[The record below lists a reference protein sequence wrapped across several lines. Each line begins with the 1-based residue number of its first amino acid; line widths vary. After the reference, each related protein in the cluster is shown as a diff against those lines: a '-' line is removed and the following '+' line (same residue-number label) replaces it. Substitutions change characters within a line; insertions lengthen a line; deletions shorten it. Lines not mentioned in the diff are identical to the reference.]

1 VKVSYT
7 YPATVLDVIDG
18 DTLHLD
24 LELGRARHRNHDYGF
39 HLYAEGFALRLH
51 LTGRLLGLN
60 AAEHGTPGGD
70 AATANLTALLPPGT
84 ACQVIT
90 SPSLV
95 DKYGGRWDVRL
106 LVGSPSYDLGDWLV
120 AQGWAA
126 AWDGTG
132 PKPVPPWPRAQV

>member
-90 SPSLV
+90 SPSRFSCSCRACGVSIMSASLS
-95 DKYGGRWDVRL
+95 GVRL
-106 LVGSPSYDLGDWLV
+106 VRDAVSLASV
-120 AQGWAA
+120 A
-126 AWDGTG
+126 
-132 PKPVPPWPRAQV
+132 